1 MVTPFELHA
10 ALTRAEWTGSGYVL
24 DYSRILPEI
33 QASVDAAAD
42 ATNGVGGGGGDLS
55 SDEDAP
61 PEVSIVSGKLISRS
75 RAAPRAADAD
85 GPDGDVTDGVL
96 ALRGKFALAT
106 TSAGADFLSGRTFR
120 GLERRMGADA
130 PAKVQQGRSGIA
142 SGFEGEGEAGADP
155 G

>member
-1 MVTPFELHA
+1 ML
-10 ALTRAEWTGSGYVL
+10 LLR
-24 DYSRILPEI
+24 

-42 ATNGVGGGGGDLS
+42 GTNGAGGGEDLS

-61 PEVSIVSGKLISRS
+61 PEVSMVSGKLISRS
-75 RAAPRAADAD
+75 RAAPRAADDTDDA
-85 GPDGDVTDGVL
+85 DVTDGVL

-106 TSAGADFLSGRTFR
+106 TSAGAEFLSGRSFR

-142 SGFEGEGEAGADP
+142 SGFEGEGEPGADP